1 MFVMTLA
8 ELIVVLEEEN
18 PEALLMKPRV
28 EYDGCI
34 VGLGYR
40 FHDGP
45 LAIYSV
51 DKVLGVMMAKGMDEE
66 EAEEHF
72 GYNVIG
78 GWVGEGTPIYVRDD
92 EMLCDTSVASA
103 THMSHVVPEN
113 CREREI

>member
-8 ELIVVLEEEN
+8 ELIGVLEEEN
-18 PEALLMKPRV
+18 PEALLMEPRV

-51 DKVLGVMMAKGMDEE
+51 DKVIGKFVDGGMDEE
-66 EAEEHF
+66 EAQEWF
-72 GYNVIG
+72 DVNVIG
-78 GWVGEGTPIYVRDD
+78 AWVGEGTPIYVWED

-103 THMSHVVPEN
+103 TCVSHGVPEN